1 MKRLILC
8 LQDAEFL
15 PDSADPK
22 ALRRRLDSYWRRAD
36 VGLRDKNLYR
46 YVGQQ
51 LGLTALDSI
60 PLAAFAA
67 LASLESFVAKAWYAF
82 LDPVHLLPD
91 RDTLLLLPSEQLQVE
106 DEEARQLIRDIAE
119 FNREAGWT
127 VYFLDA
133 SHWLLQIDEALDL
146 HCTDIQQATRGK
158 LIDVL
163 PRGPHAAAWR
173 KSLNELQMFLHAHGC
188 NQRRQG
194 NGLPSINSVWLW
206 GEGRL
211 PAEHG
216 LSTALNAAVISD
228 NRNILGMAKYHNIH
242 QQDVA
247 AEFATID
254 IQQVIEQ
261 ALALLSR
268 RDASASE
275 VFTTI
280 ITVSL
285 PKVSEDK
292 DSLWLKLRQ
301 TIMEPLRHALAT
313 GRVDEVLLYLDTG
326 FELLLNRRLL
336 RKLWRSF

>member
-8 LQDAEFL
+8 LQDAEIL

-22 ALRRRLDSYWRRAD
+22 ALRRRLDSFWRRAD
-36 VGLRDKNLYR
+36 VRMRDNNLYQ
-46 YVGQQ
+46 YVGKQ
-51 LGLTALDSI
+51 LGLTDSESI

-67 LASLESFVAKAWYAF
+67 LASLQTFAAKAWYAF

-106 DEEARQLIRDIAE
+106 DDEARLLIRDIAE
-119 FNREAGWT
+119 FNREAGWA
-127 VYFLDA
+127 VYYLSG
-133 SHWLLQIDEALDL
+133 SHWLLQINEALDL
-146 HCTDIQQATRGK
+146 HCTDIQHAMRGK

-173 KSLNELQMFLHAHGC
+173 KSLNELQMFLHAHAC
-188 NQRRQG
+188 NQRRQV

-211 PAEHG
+211 P
-216 LSTALNAAVISD
+216 TAQSQSADPSAAVFSD
-228 NRNILGMAKYHNIH
+228 NLNILGMAKYLNVA
-242 QQDVA
+242 QQEVVTDV
-247 AEFATID
+247 ATID
-254 IQQVIEQ
+254 MQQIIAQTLAQ
-261 ALALLSR
+261 APR
-268 RDASASE
+268 QDASASE

-285 PKVSEDK
+285 QKVSDDR

-301 TIMEPLRHALAT
+301 IFLEPLRHALAAT
-313 GRVDEVLLYLDTG
+313 QVDEVLLYLDNG
-326 FELLLNRRLL
+326 VELVLNRRLL